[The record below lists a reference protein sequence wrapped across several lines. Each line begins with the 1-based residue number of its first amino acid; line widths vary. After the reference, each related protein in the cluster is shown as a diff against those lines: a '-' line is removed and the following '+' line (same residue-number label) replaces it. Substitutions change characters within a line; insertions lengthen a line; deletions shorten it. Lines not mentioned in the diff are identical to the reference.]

1 MKESYNDILKI
12 RRMVFADIARLAYDD
27 ADLNKLGYE
36 AYRLIPGEEAH
47 YRENVFRE
55 RAVIGERLRLALG
68 LDARSAAETGAIS
81 EGIENIDVDARVYAP
96 PLVSVIKI
104 ACEACPSKTVFVTDN
119 CRKCLAHPCKNVCPK
134 NAITIEKRGA
144 VIDQVK
150 CIKCGRCKNECPYHA
165 IVEYDRPCAA
175 NCGVNAIGS
184 DYLGRAEI
192 DDDKCVACGKCI
204 QECPFGAISDKTE
217 IFQLIKAITSGKDV
231 YAIIAPSF
239 VGQFGALTTPKQIF
253 AGIRQLGIKDVVEV
267 GLGADMTTLSEAK
280 EFIETVPE
288 KEPFMGTSCCY
299 SWKLMVQ
306 KNFPEINDYIS
317 ESSTPM
323 VYSSH
328 YIKKDHPD
336 SKVVFIGPCIS
347 KKLEALQEHVKDY
360 VDFVITFEEL
370 MGMFVAKDIE
380 PSEIEVDGII
390 DDASVTGRGYAVGG
404 GVAQA
409 VKSRIYEMDPSMEV
423 KTECAEGLADCV
435 KLMKLAKLGL
445 KNGRLLEGMACNNG
459 CIGGPGTVVSAARV
473 RKRVADFSQES
484 PFRSPSDNTKITTEE
499 MLE

>member
-1 MKESYNDILKI
+1 MKESYNDIIKI
-12 RRMVFADIARLAYDD
+12 RRMVFADIARIAYDD
-27 ADLNKLGYE
+27 VDLKKLGDE
-36 AYRLIPGEEAH
+36 TYRLIPGEKAQ

-68 LDARSAAETGAIS
+68 LDARTAAETGPIS
-81 EGIENIDVDARVYAP
+81 EGIEEIDVDTRVYTP

-104 ACEACPSKTVFVTDN
+104 ACEACPTRTVIVTDN

-144 VIDQVK
+144 VIDQAK

-165 IVEYDRPCAA
+165 IVEYDRPCSAA
-175 NCGVNAIGS
+175 CGVKAIGS

-192 DDDKCVACGKCI
+192 DDSKCVACGNCI
-204 QECPFGAISDKTE
+204 QECPFGAISDKSE
-217 IFQLIKAITSGKDV
+217 IYQLIKTIKSGKKV

-239 VGQFGALTTPKQIF
+239 AGQFGALTTPEQVF
-253 AGIRQLGIKDVVEV
+253 AGIRQLGIKEVVEV
-267 GLGADMTTLSEAK
+267 GLGADITTLNEAK

-299 SWKLMVQ
+299 SWKLMVE

-328 YIKKDHPD
+328 YIKKNHPD
-336 SKVVFIGPCIS
+336 CKVVFIGPCIS

-370 MGMFVAKDIE
+370 MGMFVAKGIE
-380 PSEIEVDGII
+380 PSEIEVDGKIEQ
-390 DDASVTGRGYAVGG
+390 ASVTGRGYAVGG
-404 GVAQA
+404 GVAHA
-409 VKSRIYEMDPSMEV
+409 VEARINEINPDQDV
-423 KTECAEGLADCV
+423 RIECAEGLADCV
-435 KLMKLAKLGL
+435 KLMKLAKVGL
-445 KNGRLLEGMACNNG
+445 KNGMLLEGMACNYG
-459 CIGGPGTVVSAARV
+459 CIGGPGTVVTAARA
-473 RKRVADFSQES
+473 RKSVADFSKES
-484 PFRSPSDNTKITTEE
+484 PFSSPAENKNIIPEE
-499 MLE
+499 MPK